1 MSRKLIGILILLA
14 IVSVVGIIATQIYWL
29 DKAFKVQ
36 RTQIDLR
43 KDQEASE
50 AKQFNDRVT
59 IALTNVADEILTI
72 NDDPAE
78 LFQAVK
84 QIRPNYFTVA
94 INDTVHPYLL
104 ERLLRTEFERRNIQE
119 NFEYGVYDCF
129 TDSIVFGDY
138 IALNEEAE
146 PATSSE
152 VPQIKWEKD
161 GHYFG
166 VFFPHKEPFSIET
179 PSIKISTWAFSALIS
194 LIVFV
199 FFAYAVYI
207 VLRQKRLS
215 EMKTDFINNMTHELK
230 TPISSISL
238 SSEVLLKPDIAQQ
251 PERLHRYA
259 ELIFN
264 EVRRLRL
271 QVDKVLQLAT
281 LEQKNVELEHE
292 TLGLHEMLRN
302 AVNTL
307 EVANEQDAL
316 RIDLDLKATDFQ
328 IEGDEVHISNV
339 IFNLLDNAVKYSH
352 ENPKVKISTS
362 SNGHSMETTISDR
375 GIGIPKKSIPLVFDK
390 FYRVPKGNLHD
401 VKGFGLGLYYVKQ
414 MVEAHEGKIR
424 VESKEGKGT
433 NITFTLPLKK

>member
-14 IVSVVGIIATQIYWL
+14 ILSVAGIIATQVYWL
-29 DKAFKVQ
+29 DKAFEVQ
-36 RTQIDLR
+36 QTQINLR
-43 KDQEASE
+43 KDQEASA

-104 ERLLRTEFERRNIQE
+104 ERLLRSEFERRNIQE

-138 IALNEEAE
+138 IALNEVAAPPKSAEA
-146 PATSSE
+146 
-152 VPQIKWEKD
+152 PQIKWEKD

-166 VFFPHKEPFSIET
+166 VFFPHREPFAIET
-179 PSIKISTWAFSALIS
+179 PSAKISTWAFSALIS

-215 EMKTDFINNMTHELK
+215 EVKTDFINNMTHELK
-230 TPISSISL
+230 TPITSISL
-238 SSEVLLKPDIAQQ
+238 SSEVLLKPSIAQQ

-259 ELIFN
+259 ELISN

-281 LEQKNVELEHE
+281 LNREKVKLEKVA
-292 TLGLHEMLRN
+292 LDLHSMLKS
-302 AVNTL
+302 AVNTM
-307 EVANEQDAL
+307 EMANEQEGL
-316 RIDLDLKATDFQ
+316 RIELDLGATNFK

-339 IFNLLDNAVKYSH
+339 IFNLLDNAVKYSQ
-352 ENPKVKISTS
+352 ENPDIKITTS
-362 SNGHSMETTISDR
+362 SNENAIVTSISDK

-414 MVEAHEGKIR
+414 IVEAHSGKIKA
-424 VESKEGKGT
+424 ESKEGG
-433 NITFTLPLKK
+433 FTRIAFSLPLKK